1 MLPPKKLQSLIS
13 NGFGDSIDKHDALE
27 RQNLLKNIQNRNN
40 ERKTETLEKSVTK
53 ISVLSENLIEVTFDD
68 GVAGF
73 IEFEKSFIESLP
85 FKITCKQYMQLIH
98 IVDGH
103 LAWPCIPD
111 FNTNEIYSE
120 ILRNGKVI
128 LTK

>member
-1 MLPPKKLQSLIS
+1 MISAAFKDSKETTISL
-13 NGFGDSIDKHDALE
+13 K
-27 RQNLLKNIQNRNN
+27 RQKLLKNIQNRNN
-40 ERKTETLEKSVTK
+40 ERKTEKLEKSVTK
-53 ISVLSENLIEVTFDD
+53 INILSESLIEVTFDD

-73 IEFEKSFIESLP
+73 VEFEKSFIESLP
-85 FKITCKQYMQLIH
+85 FKITSKQYMQLIH
-98 IVDGH
+98 IIDGH
-103 LAWPCIPD
+103 LTWPCIPD